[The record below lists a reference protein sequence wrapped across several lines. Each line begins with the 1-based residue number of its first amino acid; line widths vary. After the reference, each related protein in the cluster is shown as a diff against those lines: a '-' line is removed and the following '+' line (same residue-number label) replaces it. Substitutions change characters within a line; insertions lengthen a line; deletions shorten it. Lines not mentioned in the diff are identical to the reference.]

1 MSKQVTAVLA
11 AIVIFAVGWFL
22 TALPT
27 SNAPTNSNQSAM
39 DWQLYENKRFGYQL
53 SYPTTFTVEQTPQN
67 NDGRVFAGPSSST
80 TVRVSGRQNINN
92 EGLSALVGETT
103 QSLRSLSDAE
113 VGSSSAVLYGN
124 DRDGSQITKI
134 LHSTDTIATLE
145 VMNPEAELTETERN
159 RLLASFQ
166 WSQQTDDDQPAT
178 SSDQRPVSF
187 TPESAQDLI
196 RVEQPVREARVTS
209 PLKITGQARGQWFFE
224 ADAPVMLTDW
234 DGRII
239 AEGYI
244 QAEGDWMTE
253 EFVPFSGTLEFSP
266 PADTGPQSVRGSL
279 IIRRAN
285 PSGQTDNDM
294 AVEIPVRFQQ

>member
-11 AIVIFAVGWFL
+11 AIVTFAVGWFL

-39 DWQLYENKRFGYQL
+39 DWQLYENNRFGYQL
-53 SYPTTFTVEQTPQN
+53 SRPTTFTVEQTPQN
-67 NDGRVFAGPSSST
+67 NDGRVFARPSSST
-80 TVRVSGRQNINN
+80 TVRVFGRQNINN
-92 EGLSALVGETT
+92 EGLSALVGKTT
-103 QSLRSLSDAE
+103 QSLRSLRDAE

-124 DRDGSQITKI
+124 DRDGSQIIKI

-166 WSQQTDDDQPAT
+166 WSQQTDDQPAT

-196 RVEQPVREARVTS
+196 RVEQPVREARITS
-209 PLKITGQARGQWFFE
+209 PLQITGQARGQWFFE
-224 ADAPVMLTDW
+224 ADAPVVLTDW

-244 QAEGDWMTE
+244 QAEDDWMTE

-285 PSGQTDNDM
+285 PSGQSDNDM

>member
-11 AIVIFAVGWFL
+11 AIAIFAVGWFL
-22 TALPT
+22 TASPT
-27 SNAPTNSNQSAM
+27 SNAPANSNQSAM
-39 DWQLYENKRFGYQL
+39 DWQLYENNRFGYRL
-53 SYPTTFTVEQTPQN
+53 SHPTTFTVEQTPQN
-67 NDGRVFAGPSSST
+67 NDGRIFAGPSSST
-80 TVRVSGRQNINN
+80 TVRVSGRHNINN
-92 EGLSALVGETT
+92 QSLSALVGEIT
-103 QSLRSLSDAE
+103 QGLRSLRDAE

-124 DRDGSQITKI
+124 DRDGSQIIKI
-134 LHSTDTIATLE
+134 LHSADTIATLE
-145 VMNPEAELTETERN
+145 VMSPEAELTETERN

-187 TPESAQDLI
+187 TPESAQELI
-196 RVEQPVREARVTS
+196 RVEQPVREARINS
-209 PLKITGQARGQWFFE
+209 PLQITGQARGQWFFE
-224 ADAPVMLTDW
+224 ADAPVVLTDW

-266 PADTGPQSVRGSL
+266 PADTGPQV
-279 IIRRAN
+279 I
-285 PSGQTDNDM
+285 
-294 AVEIPVRFQQ
+294 VVV